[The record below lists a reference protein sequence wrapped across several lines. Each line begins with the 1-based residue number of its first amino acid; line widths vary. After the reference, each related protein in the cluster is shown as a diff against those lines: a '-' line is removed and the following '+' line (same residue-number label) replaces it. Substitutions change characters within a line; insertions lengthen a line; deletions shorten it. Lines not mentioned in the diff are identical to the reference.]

1 MSSKQNIFWRMA
13 NFARN
18 KFKGVQVRAPSAIH
32 DPSKQKR
39 FAVAKHSRLGPR
51 FAGTSLSI
59 NQELRRDLA
68 AIKAQSKRAGNDDG
82 YVVKFLN
89 MCETH
94 IVGPNGFSFWME
106 CRDSSGVKDKR
117 ANEAVETAWRG
128 WGKKG
133 ICDVTGQYSWTD
145 IENMFVRTVA
155 EGGEILVRCIDG
167 FPNQFGFAV
176 QLLDC
181 DQLPISYNRDL
192 PDGNR
197 IRMGVE
203 LDDFDRPVAYHLL
216 SRHPGELSYY
226 HGSTQYQRI
235 PASEIALRFM
245 PFRLHQCRGL
255 PWAHAALLE
264 LHHLYGYRE
273 AELTG
278 ARIAAS
284 KMLAYEP
291 DPDIEPEDAVDEDFI
306 EEVEPGMA
314 VIAPLGY
321 TTKTLDF
328 QSTGENFGA
337 ITKFG
342 MRGTSSALDV
352 SYNTVAN
359 DLEGV
364 NFSSLRQ
371 AVLEDRDGWK
381 RRQRWVKENLHEYV
395 FPRALRMF
403 LLTGVVTGYGVRHF
417 DYLNKPMFQG
427 RRWEWIDP
435 LKDRQADS
443 EGINNMTLS
452 PLSVIRESGQQ
463 PEQVI
468 EELLDFEERV
478 AEIRAARAKYQN
490 NQPKQKDAS
499 TQQEATP
506 NA

>member
-1 MSSKQNIFWRMA
+1 MSRHKRKSKGAQISAPFVTRQSA
-13 NFARN
+13 N
-18 KFKGVQVRAPSAIH
+18 KG
-32 DPSKQKR
+32 QKR
-39 FAVAKHSRLGPR
+39 FAVAKHGRLGPR
-51 FAGTSLSI
+51 FAGSSLSI
-59 NQELRRDLA
+59 NEELRRDLA

-82 YVVKFLN
+82 YVTKFLN

-94 IVGPNGFSFWME
+94 IIGPNGFSFWME

-117 ANEAVETAWRG
+117 ANAAVEDAWRR

-133 ICDVTGQYSWTD
+133 TCDVTGQYSWTD

-167 FPNQFGFAV
+167 FPNEFGFAV

-216 SRHPGELSYY
+216 SRHPGEMSYH
-226 HGSTQYQRI
+226 HGSTHYQRI
-235 PASEIALRFM
+235 PASDIALRFM

-264 LHHLYGYRE
+264 LHHLYGHRE
-273 AELTG
+273 AVLTG

-284 KMLAYEP
+284 KMMAYEP
-291 DPDIEPEDAVDEDFI
+291 DPDLEPEDAVDEEFI

-314 VIAPLGY
+314 VIAPHGY
-321 TTKTLDF
+321 TMKTLDF
-328 QSTGENFGA
+328 QSKGDDFGA

-342 MRGTSSALDV
+342 MRGTSSGLDV
-352 SYNTVAN
+352 SYNSVSN

-381 RRQRWVKENLHEYV
+381 KKQRWTKENLHEDV

-403 LLTGVVTGYGVRHF
+403 LLMGQVSGYGVRHLS
-417 DYLNKPMFQG
+417 YLNKPMFQG

-452 PLSVIRESGQQ
+452 PLAVIRESGQQ
-463 PEQVI
+463 PDVVI
-468 EELLDFEERV
+468 EEILDFEEQV
-478 AEIRAARAKYQN
+478 AAIREKRAKFNN
-490 NQPKQKDAS
+490 NQPQQKESAP
-499 TQQEATP
+499 QQETLA